1 MAAEDGPAPF
11 PYQTGFPAPWSR
23 PEPHRLDY
31 AGDKGTAQRMI
42 EHSYVNSMS
51 RVGNLLS
58 WLPAPLGS
66 ILLLLL
72 AAGIALL
79 FSRVITDALPRLPG
93 LRRIQFIHA
102 IIARLRTI
110 IRNFL
115 IIIAVSAALQ
125 ATTGFTDA
133 TTAFLEQAFLCLF
146 ILNLGFG
153 IIRTFRLLTDQYL
166 NRITAKEH
174 TDDITARSHQTQIR
188 VLRRLTEIS
197 FGVLTVASSLMVF
210 HSVQKFGVSLFAS
223 AGAASLIVG
232 LSARPALTNL
242 LAGIQ
247 IAVTQPIR
255 MEDMLILNGDWA
267 WVEEINAT
275 YVVLRTWDRRRYIV
289 PISYFL
295 ENPFQNWT
303 HSSPSLICSLF
314 LWLDYQ
320 TPVERLREIYFE
332 ELAKCP
338 DWDLDKTSIGCQ
350 IADTNAQVISIR
362 LIAGAVD
369 ANGMWNLGCDIRER
383 MLRRLRTEMP
393 ECLPRGRTAIVS
405 GTPDQNPWPDNLVSP
420 TVNRPQDGPYRG
432 PDMPATP
439 PAVPPGGMPG
449 RP

>member
-1 MAAEDGPAPF
+1 
-11 PYQTGFPAPWSR
+11 
-23 PEPHRLDY
+23 
-31 AGDKGTAQRMI
+31 MI

-51 RVGNLLS
+51 QVGRGLD
-58 WLPAPLGS
+58 WLPSPLGS
-66 ILLLLL
+66 ILVLVF
-72 AAGIALL
+72 AAAIAVL
-79 FSRVITDALPRLPG
+79 FSRAITEALPRLPG
-93 LRRIQFIHA
+93 LRRIEFIHA
-102 IIARLRTI
+102 IVARLRTT

-115 IIIAVSAALQ
+115 ILIAASAALQ
-125 ATTGFTDA
+125 ATTGFSPA
-133 TTAFLEQAFLCLF
+133 TVVFLQQTFLCLF

-153 IIRTFRLLTDQYL
+153 IIKTFRLLTDQYL
-166 NRITAKEH
+166 NKISAREH
-174 TDDITARSHQTQIR
+174 IDDITARSHQTQIR
-188 VLRRLTEIS
+188 VLRRLIEIS

-247 IAVTQPIR
+247 IAITQPIR

-303 HSSPSLICSLF
+303 HSSPSLICSVF

-320 TPVERLREIYFE
+320 TPVARLREMYLE

-338 DWDLDKTSIGCQ
+338 DWDKDKSAVGCQ
-350 IADTNAQVISIR
+350 IADINAQVISIR
-362 LIAGAVD
+362 LIAAAVD

-383 MLRRLRTEMP
+383 LLERLRVEMP
-393 ECLPRGRTAIVS
+393 ECLPRGRTAIVP
-405 GTPDQNPWPDNLVSP
+405 GAPDQGGWPEGLMSSGAWSDERISP
-420 TVNRPQDGPYRG
+420 SINRPQTGAYRG
-432 PDMPATP
+432 PNMPVPGGAGGVPHSSSTSS
-439 PAVPPGGMPG
+439 PPGSV
-449 RP
+449 

>member
-1 MAAEDGPAPF
+1 
-11 PYQTGFPAPWSR
+11 
-23 PEPHRLDY
+23 
-31 AGDKGTAQRMI
+31 MI

-51 RVGNLLS
+51 RVGHLLD

-66 ILLLLL
+66 ILLLML
-72 AAGIALL
+72 AAGIAML

-102 IIARLRTI
+102 IIARLRTT

-133 TTAFLEQAFLCLF
+133 TAAFLEQTFLCLF

-153 IIRTFRLLTDQYL
+153 IIKTFRLLTDQYL
-166 NRITAKEH
+166 NRISAKEH

-188 VLRRLTEIS
+188 VLRRLIEIS

-338 DWDLDKTSIGCQ
+338 DWDQDKTSIGCQ
-350 IADTNAQVISIR
+350 IADSNAQVISIR
-362 LIAGAVD
+362 LIAGAAD

-383 MLRRLRTEMP
+383 LLRRLRTEMP

-405 GTPDQNPWPDNLVSP
+405 GTPDQNPWLDTLVSP
-420 TVNRPQDGPYRG
+420 PVNRPQDGPYRG

>member
-362 LIAGAVD
+362 LIAGAAD

>member
-197 FGVLTVASSLMVF
+197 FGVLTIASSLMVF

>member
-1 MAAEDGPAPF
+1 
-11 PYQTGFPAPWSR
+11 
-23 PEPHRLDY
+23 
-31 AGDKGTAQRMI
+31 MI
-42 EHSYVNSMS
+42 ENSYVRSI
-51 RVGNLLS
+51 RRIGHLLD
-58 WLPAPLGS
+58 WLPSPLGS
-66 ILLLLL
+66 ILVLVF

-79 FSRVITDALPRLPG
+79 SSRIITDALPRLPG

-102 IIARLRTI
+102 IIARLRAP

-115 IIIAVSAALQ
+115 MIIAASAALQ
-125 ATTGFTDA
+125 ATVGFTDA
-133 TTAFLEQAFLCLF
+133 TTSFLEQVFICLF

-166 NRITAKEH
+166 TRISAREH
-174 TDDITARSHQTQIR
+174 ADDITVRSHQTQIR
-188 VLRRLTEIS
+188 VLRRLIEIS

-242 LAGIQ
+242 IAGIQ

-303 HSSPSLICSLF
+303 HSSPSLIASLF

-320 TPVERLREIYFE
+320 TPVDRLREMYFE

-338 DWDLDKTSIGCQ
+338 DWDQDKTSIGCQ
-350 IADTNAQVISIR
+350 IADSNAQVMSIR
-362 LIAGAVD
+362 LIAGAPD
-369 ANGMWNLGCDIRER
+369 ANSMWDLACDIRER
-383 MLRRLRTEMP
+383 MLRRLRLEMP
-393 ECLPRGRTAIVS
+393 ECLPRGRTAIVP
-405 GTPDQNPWPDNLVSP
+405 GAPEQNAWPDALVAP
-420 TVNRPQDGPYRG
+420 PVNRPQDGPYRG
-432 PDMPATP
+432 PDMPASP
-439 PAVPPGGMPG
+439 PAATPG

>member
-362 LIAGAVD
+362 LIAGAAD

-432 PDMPATP
+432 PDMPASP
-439 PAVPPGGMPG
+439 PAATSG
-449 RP
+449 RS